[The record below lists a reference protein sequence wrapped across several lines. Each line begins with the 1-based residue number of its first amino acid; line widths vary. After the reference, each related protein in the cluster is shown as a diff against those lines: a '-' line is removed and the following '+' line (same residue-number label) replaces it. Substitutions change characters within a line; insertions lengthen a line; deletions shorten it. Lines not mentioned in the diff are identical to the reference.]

1 MEAALKFG
9 HQYDTTAAVED
20 GLDISDISDIPEPKL
35 DISVPVRLIHAMLPG
50 TELSKFRY

>member
-20 GLDISDISDIPEPKL
+20 GLDISDISDIPEPK
-35 DISVPVRLIHAMLPG
+35 
-50 TELSKFRY
+50 FRYFSTSSPHSCYASWY